1 MSKPSDV
8 FDAARQVAEIL
19 EPFENTDRE
28 RIVRWAREQVGM
40 VVPLA
45 EGPRAAGTTAA
56 AASPSTTVLPSAQTQ
71 DIRSFIAAKNPKN
84 DTQLAAVVAYYNRFV
99 SPDRKDTLTKQDLV
113 DACRLAVRRQPKS
126 VAQTLVNAYAAGV
139 FDKVDRGHYTL
150 NSVGENLVAISLPE
164 RDGSA
169 EIPSTKR
176 KKAKAKSTGA
186 TRRRK

>member
-40 VVPLA
+40 VAPLA
-45 EGPRAAGTTAA
+45 EAPRIAVATAVA
-56 AASPSTTVLPSAQTQ
+56 LPPATASPSDQPK

-169 EIPSTKR
+169 EFSAPKR
-176 KKAKAKSTGA
+176 KKAKAKNKSA